1 MPAISYEKRRMKRY
15 HFAIAADWEY
25 DLDFLKL
32 LEKTAHGQGLATYV
46 VWPNNLMETIEQ
58 LKNGELHFRF
68 FYDRAS
74 DTSPEF
80 LALHK
85 LILQKGV
92 PVFDSWSILKWAAD
106 KANMQQHFEAWKIKT
121 PFTIVLPPWC
131 AQPIIRLADGEFDK
145 LRAPFVVKPANTT
158 GGGIGVMKNARSLQ
172 DILEVRQMFP
182 DERYLVQQKIYPK
195 ELDKH
200 RFWFRGIYT
209 CGLIQVTWWND
220 LTFCYNILTREEIRR
235 YDLLPLFRQ
244 VYRIARA
251 CQLNFFSTEI
261 TIDAAGDL
269 KVIDYVNEVC
279 DMRLKSQVFDGV
291 PDEIVERIA
300 VRIVNHV
307 KEKILQFVYE

>member
-1 MPAISYEKRRMKRY
+1 MKRY
-15 HFAIAADWEY
+15 HFAMAADWEY

-32 LEKTAHGQGLATYV
+32 LEKTAHGQGLSTYV
-46 VWPNNLMETIEQ
+46 IWPNNLKETIEQ
-58 LKNGELHFRF
+58 VKSGELLFRF

-85 LILQKGV
+85 LMLQKKV
-92 PVFDSWSILKWAAD
+92 PVFDSWSVLEWAAD
-106 KANMQQHFEAWKIKT
+106 KATMQYHFEAWKINT
-121 PFTIVLPPWC
+121 PFTIVLPPWR
-131 AQPIIRLADGEFDK
+131 AQPNIQLADHEFDK
-145 LRAPFVVKPANTT
+145 LGVPFVVKPANTT

-172 DILEVRQMFP
+172 DILDVRQMFP
-182 DERYLVQQKIYPK
+182 GERYLVQQKIYPK
-195 ELDKH
+195 EQDER

-220 LTFCYNILTREEIRR
+220 QTYKYTTLTREEIER

-244 VYRIARA
+244 VNQIAQA
-251 CQLNFFSTEI
+251 CNLNFFSTEI
-261 TIDAAGDL
+261 AIDAAGEL

-279 DMRLKSQVFDGV
+279 DMRLKSIVFDGV

-300 VRIVNHV
+300 VRIVHHV
-307 KEKILQFVYE
+307 KEKMLPYVYL